1 MKNKILLILCAVL
14 IFASCEDFL
23 KESPKHQWDAN
34 MAVSNYDGAK
44 KAVTGIYGRFMTGDA
59 LGTDMAGRLC
69 CKLYLTLC
77 SSFPYEKDLTYTATN
92 TPTTVWSK
100 AYQGINSAN
109 FAIEQISKLS
119 DNIFPSAKAK
129 NELLG
134 EAYFLRGYLHSL
146 VMLNYCYWWTD
157 DDSSPYGVIY
167 RDEVAYPEN
176 VNTPRSTV
184 GDSWK
189 SIFDDIDF
197 GIENMS
203 STFTTPRRVSQI
215 FAKAWKAKLLMVR
228 GEYEDAQDL
237 IDEALAALPAAGIAM
252 QSDMAEHY
260 NQAWD
265 SKENIF
271 VRYLEDNEN
280 RTANAGT
287 FTTRGAQYFAS
298 TATQRT
304 DASGNAY
311 WYPAQTAAQCGLNNP
326 EALQWMRRDP
336 RWTVITGVTR
346 HPLAN
351 YRTYQWT
358 FTKLF
363 RKGEYQG
370 MYGSPKDEKYA
381 IYFMRVPE
389 LYIMKAECLAHN
401 GASYADAIAPINQMR
416 AQRTNPV
423 LPQIAA
429 PATEQAMWDLI
440 FREYVAELILENG
453 CEFFASVRIPHST
466 GKSYLEAYRAARSQN
481 TDFAKLQ
488 WPIPSAEIINNLALA
503 GMQNPGQD

>member
-1 MKNKILLILCAVL
+1 MKNKILLILSAVL

-23 KESPKHQWDAN
+23 KESPKHQWDADA
-34 MAVSNYDGAK
+34 AVSTYDGAK

-59 LGTDMAGRLC
+59 FGSDMAARLS
-69 CKLYLTLC
+69 CKLFIVYA
-77 SSFPYEKDLTYTATN
+77 SSLSYEQGLTYTSTN
-92 TPTTVWSK
+92 TPTTVWNK
-100 AYQGINSAN
+100 AYEGINSAN
-109 FAIEQISKLS
+109 FAIKQISVLS
-119 DNIFPSAKAK
+119 NDIFPTATAK

-146 VMLNYCYWWTD
+146 VMLTYCYWWTD
-157 DDSSPYGVIY
+157 DDTSPYGVIY
-167 RDEVAYPEN
+167 RDEPTTTEN
-176 VNTPRSTV
+176 INMPRSTV
-184 GDSWK
+184 GESWTQ
-189 SIFDDIDF
+189 IFDDIDF

-228 GEYEDAQDL
+228 GEYEDAKDL

-252 QSDMAEHY
+252 QADMAEHY

-271 VRYLEDNEN
+271 VRYLEDDEN

-287 FTTRGAQYFAS
+287 FTTRGAQYFTTTAS
-298 TATQRT
+298 KRT

-311 WYPAQTAAQCGLNNP
+311 WYPYQQNAQCGVTNS
-326 EALQWMRRDP
+326 EALNWLRKDP
-336 RWTVITGVTR
+336 RWSIITGVSR
-346 HPLAN
+346 HPLAS
-351 YRTYQWT
+351 YTTYHWT

-363 RKGEYQG
+363 RKGEYEG

-381 IYFMRVPE
+381 LYFMRVPE

-401 GASYADAIAPINQMR
+401 GATYADAIAPINQMR

-423 LPQIAA
+423 LPQIAE
-429 PATEQAMWDLI
+429 PATEQAMWDII

-453 CEFFASVRIPHST
+453 CEFFAAVRIPHST
-466 GKSYLEAYRAARSQN
+466 GVSYVEAYRASKSKT
-481 TDFAKLQ
+481 TDFTKMQ
-488 WPIPSAEIINNLALA
+488 WPIPQAEIINNLAMA